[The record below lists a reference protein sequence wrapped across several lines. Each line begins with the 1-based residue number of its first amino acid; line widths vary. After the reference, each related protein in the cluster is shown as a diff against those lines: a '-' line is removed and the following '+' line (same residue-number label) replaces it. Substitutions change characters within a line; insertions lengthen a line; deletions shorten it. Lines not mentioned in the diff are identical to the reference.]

1 MDLQLR
7 GAHALV
13 TGAGRG
19 IGRAI
24 AQRLADEGCQVTLL
38 GRDSPVLAAT
48 AAQIGPARA
57 YAVVADVTDRAA
69 VEAALAQARA
79 HFGPLRIVVN
89 NAGAAESAPFAQLDA
104 VQWQRMLDLNLTGA
118 FHVTQ
123 AALSDLLAGHG
134 ARVVNVASTAA
145 LKGYGYVAAYVA
157 AKHGLLGLTRALAA
171 EYAQRDL
178 TVNAVCPG
186 YTDTDLLAAA
196 VQTIAGKTGRSP
208 EDARAELARAN
219 PQRRLIRPEEVA
231 AAVAW
236 LCSPAAASVTGQ
248 AITIDGGE
256 VA

>member
-171 EYAQRDL
+171 EYAQRVAVGESRLQRPWREPPSGRNAVRDYVRLADL
-178 TVNAVCPG
+178 TEADLACFDVRDDLELTPEHYAGRGIGRYLAV
-186 YTDTDLLAAA
+186 D
-196 VQTIAGKTGRSP
+196 
-208 EDARAELARAN
+208 EH
-219 PQRRLIRPEEVA
+219 
-231 AAVAW
+231 
-236 LCSPAAASVTGQ
+236 
-248 AITIDGGE
+248 
-256 VA
+256 

>member
-1 MDLQLR
+1 MDLQMR

-134 ARVVNVASTAA
+134 ARVVNVAST
-145 LKGYGYVAAYVA
+145 
-157 AKHGLLGLTRALAA
+157 
-171 EYAQRDL
+171 
-178 TVNAVCPG
+178 
-186 YTDTDLLAAA
+186 LLAAA